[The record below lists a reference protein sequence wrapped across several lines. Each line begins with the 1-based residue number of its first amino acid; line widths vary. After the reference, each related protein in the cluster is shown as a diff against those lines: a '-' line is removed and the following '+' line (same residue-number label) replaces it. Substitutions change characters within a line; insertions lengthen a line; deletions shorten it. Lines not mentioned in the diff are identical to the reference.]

1 MLGIVCTS
9 LILSDKNL
17 DVLIAKIN
25 TEFKKVSDY
34 FRLSKLA
41 LHPQKTKFIIFSNS
55 HEIRSREVLIRLN
68 FNNDAETQNAQLI
81 NNLVRVTM
89 ESETPAI
96 KCWVFSLIPS
106 SHSNSTLTQFLANLQ
121 NPYFFK
127 EQQKTL

>member
-41 LHPQKTKFIIFSNS
+41 LNPQKTKFILFSNS

-96 KCWVFSLIPS
+96 KFLGILIDPQLSFKFHINSISGKLAKSL
-106 SHSNSTLTQFLANLQ
+106 
-121 NPYFFK
+121 FF
-127 EQQKTL
+127 